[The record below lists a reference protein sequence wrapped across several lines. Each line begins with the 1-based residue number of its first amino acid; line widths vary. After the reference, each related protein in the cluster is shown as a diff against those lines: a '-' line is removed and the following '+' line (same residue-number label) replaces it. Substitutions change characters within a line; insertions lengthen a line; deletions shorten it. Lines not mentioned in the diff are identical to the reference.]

1 MDLYVKDRKK
11 LWGFAAAKCSICKC
25 DLFIRVE
32 SDTNI
37 GKECHISSHKPNHPS
52 ESFSRYDSN
61 LTEDE
66 RDKSYDNAILLCGH
80 HHDVID
86 NPQNTKYTIKKLR
99 QIKTEHEV
107 WVSKNFG
114 EFESRE
120 IMKMIGEVNIKFD
133 EFVRLSKE
141 LTAQKDR
148 DRERDR
154 AIKMLDN
161 FITPL
166 IVELKRKICN
176 IGDSLDNERFG
187 WTRTKIEPNYKFI
200 YKGVVDNKDDTWIR
214 RKVDEYNNFVKSI
227 NDTKPIFEEAIEQSI
242 KQKFPDSIEIL
253 KENMRSLVFS
263 IANNDRTRAN
273 STEGAYGFWNEHIDE
288 LLEIRNEGELLDRA
302 NKIKQCLSKAKKV
315 ASELKDRLEELKG
328 QYMEK
333 CDVWEPEI
341 EIEKGGTRVVVIQK

>member
-1 MDLYVKDRKK
+1 MALYVKDRKK
-11 LWGFAAAKCSICKC
+11 LWGLAAAKCSICRC
-25 DLFIRVE
+25 DLFIREE

-37 GKECHISSHKPNHPS
+37 GKECHISSHSPDHPS
-52 ESFSRYDSN
+52 ASFSRYDSS
-61 LTEDE
+61 LTDDE

-86 NPQNTKYTIKKLR
+86 NPQNTEYTIKKLR

-114 EFESRE
+114 EFESKE
-120 IMKMIGEVNIKFD
+120 IMKMIDEVNIKFD

-166 IVELKRKICN
+166 IVELKMEICN
-176 IGDSLDNERFG
+176 IDDSLDNERFG
-187 WTRTKIEPNYKFI
+187 WTKTKIRPNYKFI
-200 YKGVVDNKDDTWIR
+200 YKWVVDNKDNTWIR
-214 RKVDEYNNFVKSI
+214 RKVDEYNKLVTSI
-227 NDTKPIFEEAIEQSI
+227 NDTKPMFEEAIEQSI
-242 KQKFPDSIEIL
+242 KQKFPDSMGIL
-253 KENMRSLVFS
+253 KEDTRFLVFS
-263 IANNDRTRAN
+263 IANNDRTLASN
-273 STEGAYGFWNEHIDE
+273 TEGVYGFWNEHMDE

-302 NKIKQCLSKAKKV
+302 NKIKQSLSKAKKV

-341 EIEKGGTRVVVIQK
+341 EIKKGGKRVAVIQK